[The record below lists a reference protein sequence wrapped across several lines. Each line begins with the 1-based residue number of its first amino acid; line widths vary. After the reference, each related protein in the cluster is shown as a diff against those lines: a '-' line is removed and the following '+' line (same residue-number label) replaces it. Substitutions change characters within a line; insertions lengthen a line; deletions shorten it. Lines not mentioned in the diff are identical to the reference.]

1 MPVNVLIPTPLRKLT
16 NEQET
21 VTAPAGTIATLID
34 SLEEQFPGLGA
45 RLTDD
50 SGALRKFVNVYV
62 NEEDVRFLSGK
73 DTEVKD
79 GDTVSIVPA
88 IAGGAEA

>member
-21 VTAPAGTIATLID
+21 VAVAPGTITTLIAD
-34 SLEEQFPGLGA
+34 LENKFPGLGG

-50 SGALRKFVNVYV
+50 SGNLRRFVNIYV
-62 NEEDVRFLSGK
+62 NEEDIRFLSGK
-73 DTEVKD
+73 DTAVND
-79 GDTVSIVPA
+79 GDAVSIVPA
-88 IAGGAEA
+88 IAGV